1 MKETTT
7 RLGCLLQR
15 KILGFFGQDDEG
27 QATTEYALILLAAAV
42 IAVLVITW
50 ATAGG
55 GAGRIG
61 DRPHEHVLALAPHP
75 GLPRRD
81 SDHGRGGHGLSRGR
95 RTVTR

>member
-1 MKETTT
+1 MKQTAL
-7 RLGCLLQR
+7 RLHSCMSSIALR
-15 KILGFFGQDDEG
+15 YFASDDEG

-61 DRPHEHVLALAPHP
+61 DLFDSVFDGVLDKTTQTTVAP
-75 GLPRRD
+75 
-81 SDHGRGGHGLSRGR
+81 
-95 RTVTR
+95 

>member
-1 MKETTT
+1 MRI
-7 RLGCLLQR
+7 RLPHQLRLL
-15 KILGFFGQDDEG
+15 LDSDDEG

-61 DRPHEHVLALAPHP
+61 DLFDSVFDGVLDKTTQTTVAP
-75 GLPRRD
+75 
-81 SDHGRGGHGLSRGR
+81 
-95 RTVTR
+95 

>member
-1 MKETTT
+1 MNRKVHHMK
-7 RLGCLLQR
+7 RFLASLAGR
-15 KILGFFGQDDEG
+15 FSGHDDEG

-61 DRPHEHVLALAPHP
+61 DLFDSVFDGVLDKTTQTTVAP
-75 GLPRRD
+75 
-81 SDHGRGGHGLSRGR
+81 
-95 RTVTR
+95 

>member
-1 MKETTT
+1 MRIL
-7 RLGCLLQR
+7 RLHQRLQR
-15 KILGFFGQDDEG
+15 TMRRDDPG

-61 DRPHEHVLALAPHP
+61 DLFDSVFDGVL
-75 GLPRRD
+75 D
-81 SDHGRGGHGLSRGR
+81 KT
-95 RTVTR
+95 TVTTLKP

>member
-1 MKETTT
+1 MT
-7 RLGCLLQR
+7 RLTHLKTRLVSV
-15 KILGFFGQDDEG
+15 FSHDDEG

-61 DRPHEHVLALAPHP
+61 DLFDSVFDGVL
-75 GLPRRD
+75 D
-81 SDHGRGGHGLSRGR
+81 KTTQT
-95 RTVTR
+95 TVTP

>member
-1 MKETTT
+1 MN
-7 RLGCLLQR
+7 RIG
-15 KILGFFGQDDEG
+15 ILMHRVSQVFSRDDEG

-61 DRPHEHVLALAPHP
+61 DLFDSVFDGVLDKTTQTTVAP
-75 GLPRRD
+75 
-81 SDHGRGGHGLSRGR
+81 
-95 RTVTR
+95 

>member
-1 MKETTT
+1 MRKLDLRR
-7 RLGCLLQR
+7 RLNSLIRG
-15 KILGFFGQDDEG
+15 DEPG

-61 DRPHEHVLALAPHP
+61 DLFDSVFDGVL
-75 GLPRRD
+75 D
-81 SDHGRGGHGLSRGR
+81 KT
-95 RTVTR
+95 TVTTLKP

>member
-1 MKETTT
+1 MTIIE
-7 RLGCLLQR
+7 RLHLCVSR
-15 KILGFFGQDDEG
+15 YFAKDDDG

-61 DRPHEHVLALAPHP
+61 DLFDSVFDGVL
-75 GLPRRD
+75 D
-81 SDHGRGGHGLSRGR
+81 KTTQT
-95 RTVTR
+95 TVGP

>member
-15 KILGFFGQDDEG
+15 KILGFFGKDDEG

-61 DRPHEHVLALAPHP
+61 DLFDSVFDGVLDKTTQTTITP
-75 GLPRRD
+75 
-81 SDHGRGGHGLSRGR
+81 
-95 RTVTR
+95 

>member
-1 MKETTT
+1 MIFYSNFYT
-7 RLGCLLQR
+7 QR
-15 KILGFFGQDDEG
+15 FIQRFFGQHHDDDG

-61 DRPHEHVLALAPHP
+61 ELFDNVFNKIVDKASVDV
-75 GLPRRD
+75 G
-81 SDHGRGGHGLSRGR
+81 
-95 RTVTR
+95 

>member
-1 MKETTT
+1 MKDKT
-7 RLGCLLQR
+7 
-15 KILGFFGQDDEG
+15 IGFFSRIQQSVHRFASRDDDG

-61 DRPHEHVLALAPHP
+61 DLFDSVFDGVLD
-75 GLPRRD
+75 RTTQT
-81 SDHGRGGHGLSRGR
+81 
-95 RTVTR
+95 TVTP

>member
-1 MKETTT
+1 MT
-7 RLGCLLQR
+7 RLTHLKTRLVSA
-15 KILGFFGQDDEG
+15 FSHDDGG

-61 DRPHEHVLALAPHP
+61 DLFDSVFDGVL
-75 GLPRRD
+75 D
-81 SDHGRGGHGLSRGR
+81 KTTQT
-95 RTVTR
+95 TVTP

>member
-1 MKETTT
+1 MTDTTT
-7 RLGCLLQR
+7 RPPSRLRTKLLR
-15 KILGFFGQDDEG
+15 FFRADDEG

-61 DRPHEHVLALAPHP
+61 DLFDSVFDGVLDKTSQTTIAPPRP
-75 GLPRRD
+75 
-81 SDHGRGGHGLSRGR
+81 
-95 RTVTR
+95 

>member
-1 MKETTT
+1 MNRFSGFLHHCFR
-7 RLGCLLQR
+7 RLQT
-15 KILGFFGQDDEG
+15 DDPG

-61 DRPHEHVLALAPHP
+61 DLFDSVFNGVLDKTTPTTIK
-75 GLPRRD
+75 G
-81 SDHGRGGHGLSRGR
+81 
-95 RTVTR
+95 

>member
-1 MKETTT
+1 MN
-7 RLGCLLQR
+7 RIG
-15 KILGFFGQDDEG
+15 ILMHRVSHVFSRDDEG

-61 DRPHEHVLALAPHP
+61 DLFDSVFDGVLDKTTQTTVAP
-75 GLPRRD
+75 
-81 SDHGRGGHGLSRGR
+81 
-95 RTVTR
+95 

>member
-7 RLGCLLQR
+7 RSGCLLQR

-61 DRPHEHVLALAPHP
+61 DLFDSVFDGVLDKTTQTTLAP
-75 GLPRRD
+75 
-81 SDHGRGGHGLSRGR
+81 
-95 RTVTR
+95 

>member
-1 MKETTT
+1 MRI
-7 RLGCLLQR
+7 RLPHQLHRLLDS
-15 KILGFFGQDDEG
+15 DDEG

-61 DRPHEHVLALAPHP
+61 DLFDSVFDGVLDKTTQTTVAP
-75 GLPRRD
+75 
-81 SDHGRGGHGLSRGR
+81 
-95 RTVTR
+95 

>member
-1 MKETTT
+1 MKKRTIGFRSRIRQSIHRLTT
-7 RLGCLLQR
+7 C
-15 KILGFFGQDDEG
+15 DDDG

-61 DRPHEHVLALAPHP
+61 DLFDSVFDGVLNKTTQTSVAP
-75 GLPRRD
+75 
-81 SDHGRGGHGLSRGR
+81 
-95 RTVTR
+95 

>member
-1 MKETTT
+1 MKKLTIHIQHHIRGVVE
-7 RLGCLLQR
+7 RLVAH
-15 KILGFFGQDDEG
+15 DDDG

-61 DRPHEHVLALAPHP
+61 DLFDSVFDGVLDKTTQTTLAP
-75 GLPRRD
+75 
-81 SDHGRGGHGLSRGR
+81 
-95 RTVTR
+95 

>member
-1 MKETTT
+1 MTKFSFVRH
-7 RLGCLLQR
+7 RLFPFLR
-15 KILGFFGQDDEG
+15 EDDLG

-61 DRPHEHVLALAPHP
+61 DLFDSVFDGVLDKTTATTIKP
-75 GLPRRD
+75 
-81 SDHGRGGHGLSRGR
+81 
-95 RTVTR
+95 

>member
-1 MKETTT
+1 MKDKTIGFGCRIQRAIH
-7 RLGCLLQR
+7 RLICH
-15 KILGFFGQDDEG
+15 DDDG

-61 DRPHEHVLALAPHP
+61 DLFDSVFDGVLDKTTQTTIAP
-75 GLPRRD
+75 
-81 SDHGRGGHGLSRGR
+81 
-95 RTVTR
+95 

>member
-1 MKETTT
+1 MRKL
-7 RLGCLLQR
+7 RLHQR
-15 KILGFFGQDDEG
+15 LKRTIRRDDPG

-61 DRPHEHVLALAPHP
+61 DLFDSVFDGVL
-75 GLPRRD
+75 D
-81 SDHGRGGHGLSRGR
+81 KT
-95 RTVTR
+95 TVTTLKP

>member
-1 MKETTT
+1 MIFHSNFYIK
-7 RLGCLLQR
+7 RFVQH
-15 KILGFFGQDDEG
+15 IFGRQHDDDG

-61 DRPHEHVLALAPHP
+61 ELFDNVFNKVVDKASVEV
-75 GLPRRD
+75 G
-81 SDHGRGGHGLSRGR
+81 
-95 RTVTR
+95 

>member
-1 MKETTT
+1 MKQTTL
-7 RLGCLLQR
+7 RLHSRLRSIALRHFTG
-15 KILGFFGQDDEG
+15 DDEG

-61 DRPHEHVLALAPHP
+61 DLFDSVFDGVLDKTTQTTIAP
-75 GLPRRD
+75 
-81 SDHGRGGHGLSRGR
+81 
-95 RTVTR
+95 

>member
-1 MKETTT
+1 MTNKTIGVFS
-7 RLGCLLQR
+7 RIQKSIR
-15 KILGFFGQDDEG
+15 RFASHDDDG

-61 DRPHEHVLALAPHP
+61 DLFDSVFDGVL
-75 GLPRRD
+75 D
-81 SDHGRGGHGLSRGR
+81 KTTQT
-95 RTVTR
+95 TVTP

>member
-1 MKETTT
+1 MNFHLPH
-7 RLGCLLQR
+7 RLRRLLDN
-15 KILGFFGQDDEG
+15 DDEG

-61 DRPHEHVLALAPHP
+61 DLFDSVFDGVL
-75 GLPRRD
+75 D
-81 SDHGRGGHGLSRGR
+81 KTTQT
-95 RTVTR
+95 TVGP

>member
-1 MKETTT
+1 MKYKTINLFSRIE
-7 RLGCLLQR
+7 RSIRRFAGH
-15 KILGFFGQDDEG
+15 DDDG

-61 DRPHEHVLALAPHP
+61 DLFDSVFDGVLDKTTQTTIAP
-75 GLPRRD
+75 
-81 SDHGRGGHGLSRGR
+81 
-95 RTVTR
+95 

>member
-7 RLGCLLQR
+7 RPGCLLQR
-15 KILGFFGQDDEG
+15 KILGFFGHDDEG

-61 DRPHEHVLALAPHP
+61 DLFDSVFDGVLDKTTQTTLAP
-75 GLPRRD
+75 
-81 SDHGRGGHGLSRGR
+81 
-95 RTVTR
+95 

>member
-1 MKETTT
+1 MSNTTFNT
-7 RLGCLLQR
+7 ASDRNEQTMTTFNRLFLR
-15 KILGFFGQDDEG
+15 ILAAAHRDDPG

-61 DRPHEHVLALAPHP
+61 DLFDSVFNGVLDKTTQTTIK
-75 GLPRRD
+75 G
-81 SDHGRGGHGLSRGR
+81 
-95 RTVTR
+95 

>member
-61 DRPHEHVLALAPHP
+61 DLFDSVFDGVLDKTTQTTLAP
-75 GLPRRD
+75 
-81 SDHGRGGHGLSRGR
+81 
-95 RTVTR
+95 

>member
-1 MKETTT
+1 MNFYSNFYM
-7 RLGCLLQR
+7 QR
-15 KILGFFGQDDEG
+15 FVQHLFGQHHDDEG

-61 DRPHEHVLALAPHP
+61 ELFDHVFNKVVDKASVDV
-75 GLPRRD
+75 G
-81 SDHGRGGHGLSRGR
+81 
-95 RTVTR
+95 

>member
-1 MKETTT
+1 MKTLFRFRN
-7 RLGCLLQR
+7 RLHTFVHG
-15 KILGFFGQDDEG
+15 DDPG

-61 DRPHEHVLALAPHP
+61 DLFDSVFDGVL
-75 GLPRRD
+75 D
-81 SDHGRGGHGLSRGR
+81 KTSVS
-95 RTVTR
+95 TVTTVKP